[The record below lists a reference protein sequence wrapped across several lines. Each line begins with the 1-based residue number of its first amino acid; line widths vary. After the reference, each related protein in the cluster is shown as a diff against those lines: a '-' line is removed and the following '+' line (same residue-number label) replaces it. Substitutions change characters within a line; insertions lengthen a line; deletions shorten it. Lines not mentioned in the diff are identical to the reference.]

1 MQHVSKRKLTIKC
14 SVNLQSFF
22 YTPLDLLEK
31 IMMHFVENKID
42 GVHILTIKGNLV
54 QKEDTDKLQERL
66 LALMEKNKA
75 KSIVIDLKHVSII
88 SSLGIGG
95 VIRALRTVKESGG
108 HLKLSAVNASVK
120 KVFDITKLNE
130 LIDIFDTSDGGGI
143 RMSPDVIFMSDLKDQ
158 LVSEKGFTTQEQHCT
173 TYFELFAG
181 TDLWE
186 QEEYEDLGTEGCLD
200 KHDDVCM

>member
-1 MQHVSKRKLTIKC
+1 
-14 SVNLQSFF
+14 
-22 YTPLDLLEK
+22 
-31 IMMHFVENKID
+31 MMHFVENKVD
-42 GVHILTIKGNLV
+42 GVHILTVKGNLV

-108 HLKLSAVNASVK
+108 HLKLSSVNASVK

-130 LIDIFDTSDGGGI
+130 LIDIFDTSDGAIKWGAGLTF
-143 RMSPDVIFMSDLKDQ
+143 DALKETFKVFQ
-158 LVSEKGFTTQEQHCT
+158 
-173 TYFELFAG
+173 
-181 TDLWE
+181 
-186 QEEYEDLGTEGCLD
+186 
-200 KHDDVCM
+200 